1 MDNHN
6 DNNLDTDLNP
16 EDEKEGLKRLG
27 SSLASARKK
36 RNFHLE
42 YISKETNISIKHLKF
57 IEAGRFEEL
66 PGEAYITGFLRSYAN
81 ILGSDPDLTI
91 KNYRNCKAIKDQKP
105 LAKIDSLTES
115 SFSRNIFILVSVL
128 FFFLAYGIWINF
140 FYDSTKEN
148 FSDKMIDNSTE
159 VIVTNYGNE
168 SSSSI
173 SEQAVDN
180 QDNSNITIVDAE
192 EESHKDLE
200 RSENL
205 DQLNEDDNSF
215 FSETIDQISQ
225 FELTSIEEKASN
237 AYFSL
242 KAVEDVWVELISEEE
257 VIFSSLME
265 SGRSYEFAILP
276 DLRLTASDAASLEIY
291 VDGVSQG
298 ELGEKGEILEK
309 KIFE

>member
-27 SSLASARKK
+27 SSLTSARKEQ
-36 RNFHLE
+36 NFHLE
-42 YISKETNISIKHLKF
+42 YISNETNISIKHLKF

-66 PGEAYITGFLRSYAN
+66 PGEAYIVGFLRSYAN

-91 KNYRNCKAIKDQKP
+91 KNYRNCKAKKDQKP
-105 LAKIDSLTES
+105 LAKINSLTES
-115 SFSRNIFILVSVL
+115 SFSRNIFILISVL

-180 QDNSNITIVDAE
+180 QDNSNIAIVDAE

-205 DQLNEDDNSF
+205 DQLTEDDNSF
-215 FSETIDQISQ
+215 FSETINQIPQSD
-225 FELTSIEEKASN
+225 LASIEEKTSN
-237 AYFSL
+237 TYFSL
-242 KAVEDVWVELISEEE
+242 KAIEDVWVELISKEE
-257 VIFSSLME
+257 VIFSSLIE

-298 ELGEKGEILEK
+298 DLGKKGEILEK

>member
-16 EDEKEGLKRLG
+16 EDEKEGFNLLG

-42 YISKETNISIKHLKF
+42 DISKETNISIKHLKC

-66 PGEAYITGFLRSYAN
+66 PGEAYIVGFLRNYAN
-81 ILGSDPDLTI
+81 ILWSDPDLTI
-91 KNYRNCKAIKDQKP
+91 KNYRNCKAKKDQKP
-105 LAKIDSLTES
+105 LAKINSLTES
-115 SFSRNIFILVSVL
+115 SFSRNIFILISVL

-159 VIVTNYGNE
+159 VIVTDYGNE

-180 QDNSNITIVDAE
+180 QDNSNIAIVDAE

-225 FELTSIEEKASN
+225 FELTSIEEKTSN
-237 AYFSL
+237 TYFSL
-242 KAVEDVWVELISEEE
+242 KAIEDVWVELISKEE
-257 VIFSSLME
+257 VIFSSLIE

>member
-1 MDNHN
+1 MDKHN

-27 SSLASARKK
+27 SSLTSARKK

-57 IEAGRFEEL
+57 IEDGRFEEL
-66 PGEAYITGFLRSYAN
+66 PGEAYITGFLRNYAK

-105 LAKIDSLTES
+105 LAKINSLTES
-115 SFSRNIFILVSVL
+115 SFSRNIFILISVL

-148 FSDKMIDNSTE
+148 FSDKMINNSTE

-180 QDNSNITIVDAE
+180 QDNSNIVIVDAE

-215 FSETIDQISQ
+215 FSETINQIPQSD
-225 FELTSIEEKASN
+225 LASIEEKTSN
-237 AYFSL
+237 TYFSL
-242 KAVEDVWVELISEEE
+242 KAIEDVWVELISKEE
-257 VIFSSLME
+257 VIFSSLIE